1 MKKIKYLL
9 MLCMFVE
16 LLIACSNQEKRIKD
30 LWKVEDTVNY
40 QNFTDDENKKIE
52 KLLKAFSLEER
63 IDKLHWN
70 SGYSQ
75 QCYIFRKLYF
85 EKIISRE
92 FFLDRCISVYK
103 RYEASQTNIS
113 FHTAGYAVCLY
124 YLGER
129 KQANELFIKIL
140 DKSAEKG
147 FTSKSDYE
155 ITVVVCSKLLGLENS
170 NNLNTDGFLF
180 NMTDDDIINIFC
192 GN

>member
-30 LWKVEDTVNY
+30 LWKLEDTVNY

-52 KLLKAFSLEER
+52 KLLKAFSFEER
-63 IDKLHWN
+63 IDMLNWN

-147 FTSKSDYE
+147 FTAKSDYE

>member
-1 MKKIKYLL
+1 MKKIRYLL

-63 IDKLHWN
+63 IDKLNWN

>member
-30 LWKVEDTVNY
+30 LWKLEDTVNY

-63 IDKLHWN
+63 IDMLNWN

-75 QCYIFRKLYF
+75 QCYIFRNLYF

>member
-1 MKKIKYLL
+1 

-40 QNFTDDENKKIE
+40 QNFTDDENKKIV
-52 KLLKAFSLEER
+52 KLN
-63 IDKLHWN
+63 WN

-75 QCYIFRKLYF
+75 QCYVLRKLYF
-85 EKIISRE
+85 ERIIPRE
-92 FFLDRCISVYK
+92 FFLDGCASVYK
-103 RYEASQTNIS
+103 RYEANQTNIS

-124 YLGER
+124 YLGEK

-140 DKSAEKG
+140 DKSAEKY
-147 FTSKSDYE
+147 FAPKRDYE
-155 ITVVVCSKLLGLENS
+155 IIVTVCSKLLGIDNG
-170 NNLNTDGFLF
+170 NNLKIDEFFF

>member
-1 MKKIKYLL
+1 MKKIKYLS

-16 LLIACSNQEKRIKD
+16 LLIACSNQGKRIKD

-40 QNFTDDENKKIE
+40 QNFTDDENKKIV
-52 KLLKAFSLEER
+52 KLLNAFSLEER
-63 IDKLHWN
+63 IDKLNWN

-75 QCYIFRKLYF
+75 QCYVLRKLYF
-85 EKIISRE
+85 ERIIPRKV
-92 FFLDRCISVYK
+92 FLDSCASVYK
-103 RYEASQTNIS
+103 RYEANQTNIS

-140 DKSAEKG
+140 DKSAEKY
-147 FTSKSDYE
+147 FAPKRDYE
-155 ITVVVCSKLLGLENS
+155 IIVTVCSKLLGLANS
-170 NNLNTDGFLF
+170 NNLKTDEFLF

>member
-63 IDKLHWN
+63 IDKVNWN

-140 DKSAEKG
+140 DNSAEKG

>member
-63 IDKLHWN
+63 IDKLNWN

-92 FFLDRCISVYK
+92 LFLDRCISVYK

>member
-1 MKKIKYLL
+1 MKKVKYLS

-52 KLLKAFSLEER
+52 KLLNAFSLEEK
-63 IDKLHWN
+63 IDKLNWN

-75 QCYIFRKLYF
+75 QCY
-85 EKIISRE
+85 
-92 FFLDRCISVYK
+92 
-103 RYEASQTNIS
+103 
-113 FHTAGYAVCLY
+113 

-129 KQANELFIKIL
+129 KEANELFIKIL
-140 DKSAEKG
+140 DKSAEKY
-147 FTSKSDYE
+147 FAPKRDYE
-155 ITVVVCSKLLGLENS
+155 IIVTVCSKLLGLANS
-170 NNLNTDGFLF
+170 NNLKTDEFLF

>member
-63 IDKLHWN
+63 IDMLNWN

-147 FTSKSDYE
+147 FASKSDYE

>member
-1 MKKIKYLL
+1 M
-9 MLCMFVE
+9 
-16 LLIACSNQEKRIKD
+16 
-30 LWKVEDTVNY
+30 
-40 QNFTDDENKKIE
+40 
-52 KLLKAFSLEER
+52 
-63 IDKLHWN
+63 
-70 SGYSQ
+70 
-75 QCYIFRKLYF
+75 
-85 EKIISRE
+85 
-92 FFLDRCISVYK
+92 YK

>member
-63 IDKLHWN
+63 IDKLNWN

-192 GN
+192 GS